1 MNLCWKKHL
10 HFLLVSPSV
19 LICVVTLIMIDK
31 QNTDCTRCLS
41 SSVAPGHFGAV
52 QVQQVIHSWF
62 KFLRVEECVHLL
74 LEYGDVV
81 DVIAALSWID
91 ECHFQQARLCS
102 WVYHRPC
109 ITTNNSYLTLP
120 VRGHEMEPCGTRKN
134 ILPIQH
140 EKMKMILQVF
150 PSQRLPFVLNKQR
163 WEWNDFD
170 VVPKFFVGWS
180 SSF

>member
-1 MNLCWKKHL
+1 MLEKTLTFLIGKPICTNLCCHL
-10 HFLLVSPSV
+10 NNDWQTEHRLYQMLVIFGCSRSFR
-19 LICVVTLIMIDK
+19 CCASAASDSFMI
-31 QNTDCTRCLS
+31 QIS
-41 SSVAPGHFGAV
+41 EGG
-52 QVQQVIHSWF
+52 
-62 KFLRVEECVHLL
+62 RVCVHLL